1 MRRRERRATREFW
14 DSMVVPSSN
23 GNRVDSLF
31 APELVGYIEPM
42 IMGDSL
48 CAILDITEGGCWSAK
63 EAERVIYGD
72 NTAALAIVQ
81 SPSGPWRTRHLRLR
95 SNVLRERVR
104 EGEWQIRHLPGSGL
118 VADYLTKAVAA
129 KTQWLWFY
137 AMAGMIKDESEV
149 VSRPGPG
156 EADGGRV
163 IGKEAAVKVAAMSG
177 LMGRTAALVC

>member
-1 MRRRERRATREFW
+1 
-14 DSMVVPSSN
+14 
-23 GNRVDSLF
+23 
-31 APELVGYIEPM
+31 
-42 IMGDSL
+42 MGDSL

-104 EGEWQIRHLPGSGL
+104 EGEWQMRHLPGSGL

-129 KTQWLWFY
+129 RTQWMRFY
-137 AMAGMIKDESEV
+137 SMAGMIKEGSEV
-149 VSRPGPG
+149 VSLREPG

-163 IGKEAAVKVAAMSG
+163 IGKEAAVKRIGARA
-177 LMGRTAALVC
+177 